1 MLFEKI
7 LTLTNTT
14 LIRNS
19 IRMLSSFDL
28 ETLKSNGFYRE
39 AKTYSYVFQYPPS
52 TSLSALSED
61 QIVFLIPENVI
72 KRKLGL
78 YVHIPYCTGSCTYCY
93 FAQFSK
99 SVAPI
104 EISEYLSLVK
114 DEIDLTIQQLF
125 LKDTEVTSI
134 AFGGGTPT
142 CMSIKETKNI
152 LPWIYGKF
160 KHQPDIEVSFEASP
174 ETITGENSEYLCDLF
189 LLNVNRISI
198 GIQSFEDN
206 LLKSLKRRH
215 NSVIAINAITGARH
229 AGFSNINID
238 LMYGL
243 PEQTL
248 LDWEAT
254 LCKTTELAPESISLY
269 RLRIHPDSQLAT
281 IKKNIYPD
289 EEMILVMY
297 MMSVLHFINFG
308 YIQASSHLFVLE
320 EKYIQKHVTEKQGIN
335 DHELLG
341 VGLSAYSYINKYF
354 YWNHFS
360 IADYKLSIES
370 KKRPVAIGIKL
381 SEEEQQ
387 RKAMVLGM
395 HEYRGVNRHHFKQR
409 FSVFPEDLFKSELD
423 RLIALGLID
432 MSEDKISLMPKG
444 LLFADEICTE
454 FYSPEVKKKIAQKGA
469 HRYGINYV
477 GKDYENTD

>member
-1 MLFEKI
+1 MTFEKL
-7 LTLTNTT
+7 LTLANTA
-14 LIRNS
+14 LIQKS
-19 IRMLSSFDL
+19 IKMLNSFDL
-28 ETLKSNGFYRE
+28 ETLESNGFYRD

-52 TSLSALSED
+52 TSLSVLSED
-61 QIVFLIPENVI
+61 QIVSSVPENAL

-114 DEIDLTIQQLF
+114 DEIDLTIQQF
-125 LKDTEVTSI
+125 LLKESEVTSV

-142 CMSIKETKNI
+142 CMSIKDTKSI
-152 LPWIYGKF
+152 MSWIYSKF
-160 KHQPDIEVSFEASP
+160 KHQPDVEVSFEASP
-174 ETITGENSEYLCDLF
+174 ETITGENSGYLFELL

-198 GIQSFEDN
+198 GIQSFEDK

-215 NSVIAINAITGARH
+215 NSEIAINAMTGARQ

-243 PEQTL
+243 PAQTL

-254 LCKTTELAPESISLY
+254 LCKTTDLAPESISLY
-269 RLRIHPDSQLAT
+269 RLRIHPDSQLAN
-281 IKKNIYPD
+281 IKKNEYPD

-297 MMSVLHFINFG
+297 MMGVFHFTNFG
-308 YIQASSHLFVLE
+308 YIQASSHLFVLN
-320 EKYIQKHVTEKQGIN
+320 EKFIQKHVTEKQGIN

-341 VGLSAYSYINKYF
+341 VGLSAYSYMNKYF

-360 IADYKLSIES
+360 MADYKKSIES
-370 KKRPVAIGIKL
+370 EKKPVAIGIKL

-387 RKAMVLGM
+387 RKTMVLGM
-395 HEYRGVNRHHFKQR
+395 HEYGGVSRHHFKNR
-409 FSVFPEDLFKSELD
+409 FGIFPEDLYKNELD
-423 RLIALGLID
+423 RLIALDLMDI
-432 MSEDKISLMPKG
+432 SEDKISLMPKG

-454 FYSPEVKKKIAQKGA
+454 FYSSEVKKKIAQKGA